1 MCFSAGA
8 SFALSGVLA
17 GVGIASV
24 KAGASARHRMFAA
37 VPLIFAVQQASEG
50 VVWLTIDAPPFDPL
64 HRAAVIAFLG
74 FALVVWPPWLPLSLY
89 RIERD
94 AARRHALIAM
104 EGLGVIVA
112 IASAILLARSTP
124 VAVVAGHSIR
134 YDHAGGGSELLDAL
148 IVFAYLIPTVG
159 PFFVSTAEHARAI
172 GVLLIAALIAA
183 ILVEREAL
191 TSVWCFFAAMLSGTV
206 YWSVRQEEQAI
217 AARRRSRGQPSPSLD
232 HHR

>member
-1 MCFSAGA
+1 
-8 SFALSGVLA
+8 
-17 GVGIASV
+17 
-24 KAGASARHRMFAA
+24 MFAA
-37 VPLIFAVQQASEG
+37 VPIIFAVQQASEG
-50 VVWLTIDAPPFDPL
+50 VVWLTIDAPPFEPL

-94 AARRHALIAM
+94 AGRRHALIAM
-104 EGLGVIVA
+104 EGLGLIVA

-134 YDHAGGGSELLDAL
+134 YDHAGGGSSLLDAL

-159 PFFVSTAEHARAI
+159 PFFASTASHARAI
-172 GVLLIAALIAA
+172 GALLILALIAA

-206 YWSVRQEEQAI
+206 YWSVREDEQSV
-217 AARRRSRGQPSPSLD
+217 AARERRQPSPSLD
-232 HHR
+232 HHH